1 MYCVL
6 DIEST
11 GGPFGK
17 ESIMEIALFRFDGV
31 EIVDQLI
38 SLVHPDR
45 EIQKYVSKITGIT
58 SKMLVRAPRFHEIA
72 KRILELTEGAVLV
85 GHNAEFDYRM
95 LRQEFGRLG
104 YPLELQTLD
113 TIPLAEKLIPGL
125 TSYGLDRV
133 CDELGIYRGQ
143 KHRAEG
149 DARATLDLLIM
160 LLEKDQR
167 KDISILNQSIQNNDP
182 IQDKIQDLKRSVK
195 ANRGIYYLHNKKGQL
210 LYLSTSENIKSSL
223 NKLFIAEN
231 DISKKLVEEVYS
243 VEAVSTGNWLVGQI
257 KKLEEAKKAKPK
269 FNEITKPKFGFALVE
284 DDSPNDKLLRVT
296 PLEKTISV
304 EPLVKISSLKEGYR
318 AIRMMRRSLNQEQK
332 EELLKL
338 LKKFP
343 DQAIFSGKGRSN
355 AEKCAFIVEGQKLIA
370 YYYFRL
376 NEEIGDPK
384 RLSKSRVPIDDS
396 DILTHLLKIG
406 IVSGEY
412 KLVQKHGIVV

>member
-1 MYCVL
+1 M
-6 DIEST
+6 
-11 GGPFGK
+11 
-17 ESIMEIALFRFDGV
+17 
-31 EIVDQLI
+31 
-38 SLVHPDR
+38 
-45 EIQKYVSKITGIT
+45 
-58 SKMLVRAPRFHEIA
+58 
-72 KRILELTEGAVLV
+72 
-85 GHNAEFDYRM
+85 
-95 LRQEFGRLG
+95 
-104 YPLELQTLD
+104 
-113 TIPLAEKLIPGL
+113 
-125 TSYGLDRV
+125 
-133 CDELGIYRGQ
+133 
-143 KHRAEG
+143 
-149 DARATLDLLIM
+149 
-160 LLEKDQR
+160 
-167 KDISILNQSIQNNDP
+167 
-182 IQDKIQDLKRSVK
+182 KRSVK
-195 ANRGIYYLHNKKGQL
+195 ANRGSYYLHNKKGQL

>member
-58 SKMLVRAPRFHEIA
+58 AKMLVRAPRFHEIA

-104 YPLELQTLD
+104 YPFELQTLD

-160 LLEKDQR
+160 LLEKDQK

-210 LYLSTSENIKSSL
+210 LYLSTSDNIKSSL

-231 DISKKLVEEVYS
+231 EISKKLVEEVYS

-269 FNEITKPKFGFALVE
+269 FNEITKPKFGFGLIE
-284 DDSPNDKLLRVT
+284 DNSPNDKLLKVT
-296 PLEKTISV
+296 PLDKKISAEV
-304 EPLVKISSLKEGYR
+304 LVKVSSLKEGYR

-332 EELLKL
+332 NELLNL
-338 LKKFP
+338 LQEFP
-343 DQAIFSGKGRSN
+343 EQGIFSGKGRSN
-355 AEKCAFIVEGQKLIA
+355 SEKCAFIVEGHKLVA
-370 YYYFRL
+370 YYYYRL
-376 NEEIGDPK
+376 NEEIEDPK
-384 RLSKSRVPIDDS
+384 RLSKSSVPIDDS
-396 DILTHLLKIG
+396 DILTQLLKIG

-412 KLVQKHGIVV
+412 KLVEKQKIGV